1 MLTELQSI
9 SAVKAAAAYR
19 RQAPGESAAA
29 ASPRGFGVI
38 EDMVTLSPQA
48 LALLK
53 NGAAGATEKTEPQTT
68 EENVA
73 KRSAPSDP
81 FRAFRGADG
90 EISLEAA
97 MQLQMLPRHLR
108 KAGEL
113 MREASSLRDEVNKMS
128 EDPATDPEK
137 LAERQAE
144 YASAMGALWEELEKL
159 GLAKKMGAA
168 DMSMDDLLN
177 AGFNGLI
184 ALDEGETPTKLAD
197 DADKV
202 ARLAGATERRN
213 PADASPAAWA
223 LDRGFE

>member
-1 MLTELQSI
+1 
-9 SAVKAAAAYR
+9 
-19 RQAPGESAAA
+19 
-29 ASPRGFGVI
+29 
-38 EDMVTLSPQA
+38 
-48 LALLK
+48 
-53 NGAAGATEKTEPQTT
+53 
-68 EENVA
+68 
-73 KRSAPSDP
+73 
-81 FRAFRGADG
+81 
-90 EISLEAA
+90 

-159 GLAKKMGAA
+159 GLTKKMGAA
-168 DMSMDDLLN
+168 DMSMDDLLD

-184 ALDEGETPTKLAD
+184 ALDEGEAPAKLAD

-213 PADASPAAWA
+213 PADDSPAAWA

>member
-9 SAVKAAAAYR
+9 TAVTAAAAYR
-19 RQAPGESAAA
+19 RQAPTEAAA
-29 ASPRGFGVI
+29 AAPRGFGVI
-38 EDMVTLSPQA
+38 EDTVTLSPQA

-53 NGAAGATEKTEPQTT
+53 NGAAGAAEKTAPQAT
-68 EENVA
+68 EENAA

-81 FRAFRGADG
+81 FRAFRGTDG

-113 MREASSLRDEVNKMS
+113 MREASSLREEVNKMS

-137 LAERQAE
+137 LAQLQTE
-144 YASAMGALWEELEKL
+144 YASATSALWEELEKL
-159 GLAKKMGAA
+159 GLTKKMGAA
-168 DMSMDDLLN
+168 DMSMDDLLD
-177 AGFNGLI
+177 AGFNGLTT
-184 ALDEGETPTKLAD
+184 LDEGEVPTKLAD

-202 ARLAGATERRN
+202 ARLAGGTERRSS
-213 PADASPAAWA
+213 AETSPAAWA
-223 LDRGFE
+223 LDRGFA